1 MQDVHGEGEVTK
13 KTSGGVRTRPA
24 PAARFA
30 PRSLAKSPSAHP
42 PVRAVPQSIT
52 VQFESGKVD
61 TYELESLRHLWP
73 VIEAPPCPIASE

>member
-1 MQDVHGEGEVTK
+1 MHGEGEVTK
-13 KTSGGVRTRPA
+13 KTSGGVRTRPGPGTA
-24 PAARFA
+24 CASL
-30 PRSLAKSPSAHP
+30 PRKVPSAHP

-73 VIEAPPCPIASE
+73 VIEAPHAL